1 MLTLQMIQQYNCI
14 EVINMATLTT
24 NLNIRLNKDVKD
36 QSEAIF
42 SELGMNMTTAI
53 NLFLRTSIR
62 EHGIP
67 FPLKLDVPNAET
79 AAAIEEGW
87 RIAHDPNA
95 ETYHSIEELRKA
107 LDA

>member
-1 MLTLQMIQQYNCI
+1 MTTM
-14 EVINMATLTT
+14 TT
-24 NLNIRLNKDVKD
+24 NLNIRLNRDVKE

-42 SELGMNMTTAI
+42 SELGMSMTTAI

-79 AAAIEEGW
+79 VAAIEEGW

>member
-1 MLTLQMIQQYNCI
+1 
-14 EVINMATLTT
+14 MATMTT
-24 NLNIRLNKDVKD
+24 NLNIRLNRDVKD

-67 FPLKLDVPNAET
+67 FPLKLDVPNADT
-79 AAAIEEGW
+79 VAAIEEGW
-87 RIAHDPNA
+87 QLAHDPNA
-95 ETYHSIEELRKA
+95 KSYDSIANLRKD
-107 LDA
+107 LGV

>member
-1 MLTLQMIQQYNCI
+1 MMS
-14 EVINMATLTT
+14 ATKSLS
-24 NLNIRLNKDVKD
+24 IRMDEDVKN
-36 QSEAIF
+36 QAEALF
-42 SELGMNMTTAI
+42 SELGLTMTTAI

-67 FPLKLDVPNAET
+67 FSLKLDAPNAET

-95 ETYHSIEELRKA
+95 ETYHSVADRRKA
-107 LDA
+107 LDV